1 MAATVA
7 QEHGIRRPPSHLQVR
22 EESILIPS
30 STPFSRLPGILPTK
44 LFTARERRTREERLP
59 SEAAIAVTGG
69 MEPTKL
75 LRFVNVELLKRA
87 SGIPP
92 DELFAKNSG
101 IPPHPKFGGNSALEL
116 IIAKHNLLESRLV
129 MELRLPMQ
137 GGIEPLSPLELISP
151 GMYCSKTL
159 RLYGIRDL
167 RLEAEQG
174 SSIVSSLIAIGRE
187 HEKTKT
193 AKSGMSFG
201 KEANKRIIF
210 AVVYISARHAFATSL
225 AYPTRR

>member
-30 STPFSRLPGILPTK
+30 STPFSRL
-44 LFTARERRTREERLP
+44 
-59 SEAAIAVTGG
+59 
-69 MEPTKL
+69 
-75 LRFVNVELLKRA
+75 
-87 SGIPP
+87 
-92 DELFAKNSG
+92 
-101 IPPHPKFGGNSALEL
+101 
-116 IIAKHNLLESRLV
+116 V

-137 GGIEPLSPLELISP
+137 GGIEPLSPLELMFSAMTRIWVCVLLHETPCQLQKS
-151 GMYCSKTL
+151 
-159 RLYGIRDL
+159 RDSRAPL
-167 RLEAEQG
+167 
-174 SSIVSSLIAIGRE
+174 SVSVSSLIAIGRE

-210 AVVYISARHAFATSL
+210 AVGPGSYWTFDEKICAFDETKDITCS
-225 AYPTRR
+225 